1 MISME
6 STILL
11 KGIDRDFLC
20 ALLSSNLY
28 FWFYHIYSNCK
39 DLNRMELLL
48 FPIPFDKLN
57 KNIIIDI
64 KSVYSD
70 YLQDLKK
77 HSKIKKVNYS
87 IIKSYRE
94 FYPRYSKHLIDQIDY
109 LIKELYCLTDEELQ
123 FIINYDIRFRTDDI

>member
-39 DLNRMELLL
+39 DL
-48 FPIPFDKLN
+48 
-57 KNIIIDI
+57 
-64 KSVYSD
+64 
-70 YLQDLKK
+70 KK

-87 IIKSYRE
+87 ITKSYRE
-94 FYPRYSKHLIDQIDY
+94 FYSRYSKYLIDQIDH
-109 LIKELYCLTDEELQ
+109 LIKELYCLTNEEL
-123 FIINYDIRFRTDDI
+123 